1 MAVVWGERT
10 GCEDEMGK
18 ENETAEG
25 LLKDERETV
34 KE

>member
-1 MAVVWGERT
+1 MAVVWGKGT
-10 GCEDEMGK
+10 GCEDEMGE
-18 ENETAEG
+18 ENETVEG